1 MLFAIQR
8 VACDIAFISMTV
20 ILAGVHDGL
29 SVYSAWWMREVCHR
43 LLRSTGLSSKQPI
56 RGCIEFI
63 GWPVLLAL
71 GPCSILPLPMP
82 LAVKE

>member
-1 MLFAIQR
+1 MALAIQR
-8 VACDIAFISMTV
+8 VACDVVFISMTV
-20 ILAGVHDGL
+20 ILAEIHDGY
-29 SVYSAWWMREVCHR
+29 SVYSAWWMREVCPKF
-43 LLRSTGLSSKQPI
+43 LRSTGLSSKQPI

-71 GPCSILPLPMP
+71 GPCFILPLLMP